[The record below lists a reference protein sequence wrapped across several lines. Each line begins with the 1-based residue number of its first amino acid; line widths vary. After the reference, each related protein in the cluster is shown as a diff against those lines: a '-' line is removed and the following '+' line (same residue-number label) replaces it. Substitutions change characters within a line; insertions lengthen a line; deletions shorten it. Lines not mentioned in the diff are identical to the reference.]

1 MDAKT
6 SRDKRQPK
14 TSASHIIVVIWKA
27 LRAIKRQMDSDLQRC
42 GMSNTDF
49 RVLEVLLHQGPLPV
63 NVIGPKVDLTAGAIS
78 VAVDRLEER
87 GLVKREESKR
97 DRRVRTVALSHE
109 GKKAITPVYERHV
122 ALMERLLE
130 PLDSAQ
136 RASLEVMMK
145 AVGRHAE
152 TLGDMSDPL

>member
-6 SRDKRQPK
+6 SRDSRQPK
-14 TSASHIIVVIWKA
+14 TSASQILVVIWNA
-27 LRAIKRQMDSDLQRC
+27 LRAVKRQMDSDLQRC

-63 NVIGPKVDLTAGAIS
+63 NIIGPKVDLTAGAIS

-87 GLVKREESKR
+87 GLVQREESKR
-97 DRRVRTVALSHE
+97 DRRVRTVALTPE

-130 PLDSAQ
+130 PLDRTQ
-136 RASLEVMMK
+136 RASLEAMMK
-145 AVGRHAE
+145 AVGKHAE
-152 TLGDMSDPL
+152 TLGDMADPL

>member
-1 MDAKT
+1 M
-6 SRDKRQPK
+6 
-14 TSASHIIVVIWKA
+14 
-27 LRAIKRQMDSDLQRC
+27 
-42 GMSNTDF
+42 
-49 RVLEVLLHQGPLPV
+49 
-63 NVIGPKVDLTAGAIS
+63 AIS